1 MIETIKNISVIMEYI
16 AFWVWFLSIGNT
28 TGIKKVIH
36 YIGFNSLIGFALL
49 GFGCI
54 IIQLITL

>member
-1 MIETIKNISVIMEYI
+1 MIETIKNISIIMEYI
-16 AFWVWFLSIGNT
+16 AFWVWLLSIDNT

-36 YIGFNSLIGFALL
+36 YTGFSSLIGFALL

-54 IIQLITL
+54 VIQLIA